1 MCLRV
6 CLGTWVLQESRR
18 GHWLPGTGVM
28 GSREPPEK
36 VLGPESWTSVEA
48 ALLTPEPSLS
58 SAPAE
63 FKVDIYSSIP
73 LSVSIKTNVF

>member
-1 MCLRV
+1 
-6 CLGTWVLQESRR
+6 
-18 GHWLPGTGVM
+18 M
-28 GSREPPEK
+28 GSRESPEK